1 MGAVRVL
8 VEDKNMVSY
17 KVFSGIC
24 VIYGLSVFVPQI
36 KNTMVIG
43 IDSYHDTAQKGRS
56 AVGFC
61 ASMNSTLTRSV
72 GWL

>member
-1 MGAVRVL
+1 MGVVRML
-8 VEDKNMVSY
+8 VEDKNVVSY
-17 KVFSGIC
+17 VVFSS
-24 VIYGLSVFVPQI
+24 IYVNYHLSVFPPQI

-61 ASMNSTLTRSV
+61 ASMNPTLTRSV
-72 GWL
+72 G